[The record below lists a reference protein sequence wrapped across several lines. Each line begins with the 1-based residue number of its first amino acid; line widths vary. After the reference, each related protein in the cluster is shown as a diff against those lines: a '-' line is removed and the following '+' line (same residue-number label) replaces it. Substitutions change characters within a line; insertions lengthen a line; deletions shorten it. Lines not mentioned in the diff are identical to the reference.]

1 MGRPILPTPMK
12 PIARSPTVF
21 LRPLVSLGSAAAGC
35 DDGRGGKA
43 AKASPKGGARGR
55 MEFGILFTSH
65 PNTDI
70 EPYPHREVHARVT
83 REILRAD
90 AVGFDI
96 AWIAE
101 HHFSNQYGI
110 MPDVFVYPRY
120 LPPPPTRLSLAT
132 AAVTLPPPH

>member
-1 MGRPILPTPMK
+1 MGTPLWSTPMK
-12 PIARSPTVF
+12 ALARSLAVF
-21 LRPLVSLGSAAAGC
+21 LRPFVSPGSDAAGC
-35 DDGRGGKA
+35 DDGSGGKA

-65 PNTDI
+65 PNTDA

-110 MPDVFVYPRY
+110 MPDVFVYAGY
-120 LPPPPTRLSLAT
+120 LAALTKRIKLGT
-132 AAVTLPPPH
+132 AVVTLPRP